1 MAGMNRFGQAMTDD
15 WKAVPTEVGMIAD
28 HFRLPW
34 RFYARMFAVRGPG
47 RA

>member
-1 MAGMNRFGQAMTDD
+1 MTRIGQVAADD
-15 WKAVPTEVGMIAD
+15 WKAVPADVGAIAD

-34 RFYARMFAVRGPG
+34 RFHARLVAASGPD